1 MMHRFAHFHKPMKN
15 FILPGRMK
23 FFKRTVKPG
32 NTDDETLLDSY
43 RQSGDLAVLGSLF
56 ERYMP
61 LLYGV
66 CLKYLKDEEA
76 AKDAVMGIF
85 EELIIK
91 VKQHNIKQFRSW
103 IYVLGRNYCLMQL
116 RSDKKADI
124 ISLDEVMESAP
135 FLHPEENNNKEEAL
149 NALERC
155 MKKLAENQRQSVQL
169 FYLEEKCYKEVADIT
184 GYSLND
190 VKSYIQNGKRNL
202 KICLEKNRE

>member
-1 MMHRFAHFHKPMKN
+1 
-15 FILPGRMK
+15 MK
-23 FFKRTVKPG
+23 FFRKISRPV
-32 NTDDETLLDSY
+32 NEDDEALLVSY
-43 RQSGDLAVLGSLF
+43 RKSGELSVLGVLF

-61 LLYGV
+61 LIFGV

-91 VKQHNIKQFRSW
+91 VKQHEIKQFRSW
-103 IYVLGRNYCLMQL
+103 VYVLSRNHCLMQL
-116 RSDKKADI
+116 RSGKKMEEV
-124 ISLDEVMESAP
+124 SLDEVMEFTP
-135 FLHPEENNNKEEAL
+135 FLHPDENCDRENAL
-149 NALERC
+149 KTLERC
-155 MKKLAENQRQSVQL
+155 LQKLAENQRQSVQL
-169 FYLEEKCYKEVADIT
+169 FYLEEKCYKEVAELT

>member
-1 MMHRFAHFHKPMKN
+1 MPPQTNFHKPMKN
-15 FILPGRMK
+15 FILPFAMK
-23 FFKRTVKPG
+23 FFKRAAKPAS
-32 NTDDETLLDSY
+32 TDDEGLLESY
-43 RQSGDLAVLGSLF
+43 RQSGDLLVLGALF

-76 AKDAVMGIF
+76 AKDGVMGIF

-91 VKQHNIKQFRSW
+91 VKQHEIKQFRSW
-103 IYVLGRNYCLMQL
+103 VYVLGRNYCLMQL
-116 RSDKKADI
+116 RSGKRMEEV
-124 ISLDEVMESAP
+124 SLDEVMEFTP

-155 MKKLAENQRQSVQL
+155 MKKLTDGQRHSVQL
-169 FYLEEKCYKEVADIT
+169 FYLEEKSYKEVVEAT
-184 GYSLND
+184 GYSMND

>member
-1 MMHRFAHFHKPMKN
+1 
-15 FILPGRMK
+15 MK
-23 FFKRTVKPG
+23 FFKRTTRPE
-32 NTDDETLLDSY
+32 NTDDEGLLEGY
-43 RQSGDLAVLGSLF
+43 RNSGDLAVLGSLF

-61 LLYGV
+61 LVFGV

-91 VKQHNIKQFRSW
+91 VKQHEIKQFRSW
-103 IYVLGRNYCLMQL
+103 VYVLSRNYCLMQL
-116 RSDKKADI
+116 RSGKKMEQV
-124 ISLDEVMESAP
+124 SLDEVMESAP

-149 NALERC
+149 TALERC
-155 MKKLAENQRQSVQL
+155 MKKLNEGQRHTVQL

-184 GYSLND
+184 GYSMND

>member
-1 MMHRFAHFHKPMKN
+1 
-15 FILPGRMK
+15 MK
-23 FFKRTVKPG
+23 FFKRTVKSG
-32 NTDDETLLDSY
+32 STDDEALLESY
-43 RQSGDLAVLGSLF
+43 RQSGDLSVLGALF

-91 VKQHNIKQFRSW
+91 VKQHDIKQFRSW
-103 IYVLGRNYCLMQL
+103 VYVLGRNYCLMQL
-116 RSDKKADI
+116 RSGKKMEEV
-124 ISLDEVMESAP
+124 SLDEVMEFTP
-135 FLHPEENNNKEEAL
+135 FLHPEENNNKEEIL

-155 MKKLAENQRQSVQL
+155 MKKLTEGQRHSVQL
-169 FYLEEKCYKEVADIT
+169 FYLEEKSYKEVVEAT
-184 GYSLND
+184 GYSMND

>member
-1 MMHRFAHFHKPMKN
+1 MKV
-15 FILPGRMK
+15 
-23 FFKRTVKPG
+23 FKRAAKPVS
-32 NTDDETLLDSY
+32 TDDEGLLESY
-43 RQSGDLAVLGSLF
+43 RQSGDLSVLGSLF

-66 CLKYLKDEEA
+66 CLKYLKDEES

-91 VKQHNIKQFRSW
+91 VKQHEIKQFWSW
-103 IYVLGRNYCLMQL
+103 VYVLGRNYCLMQL
-116 RSDKKADI
+116 RSGKRMEEV
-124 ISLDEVMESAP
+124 SLDEVMEFTP

-155 MKKLAENQRQSVQL
+155 MKKLTDGQRHSVQL
-169 FYLEEKCYKEVADIT
+169 FYLEEKSYKEVVEAT
-184 GYSLND
+184 GYSMND

-202 KICLEKNRE
+202 KICLEKNREQA